1 MFRGAPRGQR
11 VLLNLRTKGAHHG
24 RSKPWAEMRELISTG
39 RVKPVGRG
47 EWMLP
52 GPLQSSA
59 PSSPMLPPML
69 PPRAPDRL
77 PDDFESMMARV
88 RSSTNAAWDEYYR
101 NIPRQSSQEGS
112 MSTVPPRT
120 PSPRSTPQPQP
131 PASKAQSPVAGDRE
145 RTETEAV
152 FARMDAN
159 FREYLAGFSKQI
171 LGELSQVR
179 RSVEDLGDRVTQVSR
194 SVGSLDDRVTQVSR
208 SVGSLDDRVTRVSH
222 SVGGLEARMS
232 RLEASRRPASSDLSS
247 DGARGGKIVAD
258 PPSPGPDPDRAGS
271 ESRRAQTIH
280 PAPHVADPCL
290 ESMVEAIPPPHIHHI
305 DGLRL
310 TREPPEGLC
319 EEHGPP
325 THTHRPW
332 SALEPWSRLHVD
344 CMSRLPEPPLVRRTP
359 VRADFGQ
366 ATVPPPFRES
376 AGRSWSRSSKRT
388 PERPPRRRS
397 GWDDASSDMG
407 RGLCRHL
414 HWSLR

>member
-1 MFRGAPRGQR
+1 
-11 VLLNLRTKGAHHG
+11 
-24 RSKPWAEMRELISTG
+24 
-39 RVKPVGRG
+39 
-47 EWMLP
+47 MLP
-52 GPLQSSA
+52 GPLQPFA

-69 PPRAPDRL
+69 PPRVPDRL
-77 PDDFESMMARV
+77 PDRFEPMMARV
-88 RSSTNAAWDEYYR
+88 RSSNNAAWDEYYR
-101 NIPRQSSQEGS
+101 NIPRQSSHEGS
-112 MSTVPPRT
+112 MSTVPPRA

-152 FARMDAN
+152 LARMDAN
-159 FREYLAGFSKQI
+159 LREYLAGFSKQI
-171 LGELSQVR
+171 LGF
-179 RSVEDLGDRVTQVSR
+179 
-194 SVGSLDDRVTQVSR
+194 LDDRVTQVSR

-222 SVGGLEARMS
+222 SVGGLEVRMS

-247 DGARGGKIVAD
+247 DGARGGTIVAD

-280 PAPHVADPCL
+280 PVPHVAGPCL

-319 EEHGPP
+319 EEHGPA

-332 SALEPWSRLHVD
+332 SALEPD
-344 CMSRLPEPPLVRRTP
+344 CMSRLPEPPLVWRTL

-366 ATVPPPFRES
+366 ATPGTVPPPFRES
-376 AGRSWSRSSKRT
+376 VGRSWSRSSKRM
-388 PERPPRRRS
+388 PERSPRRRS

>member
-11 VLLNLRTKGAHHG
+11 ELLNLRIKGAHHG
-24 RSKPWAEMRELISTG
+24 RGKPWAEMRELISTG

-59 PSSPMLPPML
+59 PSSPKLPPML
-69 PPRAPDRL
+69 PPMAPGRL

-112 MSTVPPRT
+112 MSTVSPRT
-120 PSPRSTPQPQP
+120 PSPRSTPQPP
-131 PASKAQSPVAGDRE
+131 PKAQSPVTGDRE
-145 RTETEAV
+145 STETEAV
-152 FARMDAN
+152 FARIDAN

-179 RSVEDLGDRVTQVSR
+179 RSVEDLGDRVTQVNR
-194 SVGSLDDRVTQVSR
+194 
-208 SVGSLDDRVTRVSH
+208 
-222 SVGGLEARMS
+222 SVGGLEVRMGC
-232 RLEASRRPASSDLSS
+232 LEASRRPASSDLSS

-290 ESMVEAIPPPHIHHI
+290 KSIVEAIPPPPHTHHT

-310 TREPPEGLC
+310 KREPPEGLC
-319 EEHGPP
+319 EEYGPA
-325 THTHRPW
+325 THRPR
-332 SALEPWSRLHVD
+332 SALEPD
-344 CMSRLPEPPLVRRTP
+344 CMSRLPEPPLVRRTL

-366 ATVPPPFRES
+366 ATPGTVPPPFRERV
-376 AGRSWSRSSKRT
+376 GRSRSRSSKRT
-388 PERPPRRRS
+388 PERSSRRRSPSSDSSSSGGLGS
-397 GWDDASSDMG
+397 GWDDASCDMG

>member
-1 MFRGAPRGQR
+1 
-11 VLLNLRTKGAHHG
+11 
-24 RSKPWAEMRELISTG
+24 MRELISTG

-47 EWMLP
+47 EWVLP

-59 PSSPMLPPML
+59 PSSPRLPPML
-69 PPRAPDRL
+69 PPMVPDRL
-77 PDDFESMMARV
+77 PDRFESMMARV
-88 RSSTNAAWDEYYR
+88 KSSNNAAWDEYYR
-101 NIPRQSSQEGS
+101 NIPRQSSQGGS

-120 PSPRSTPQPQP
+120 PSPRSTPQPP
-131 PASKAQSPVAGDRE
+131 PKAQSPVAGDGE

-152 FARMDAN
+152 LARMDAN

-179 RSVEDLGDRVTQVSR
+179 RSVEDLGDRVT
-194 SVGSLDDRVTQVSR
+194 
-208 SVGSLDDRVTRVSH
+208 RVSH
-222 SVGGLEARMS
+222 SVGGLEVRMS

-271 ESRRAQTIH
+271 ESRRAQIIH

-319 EEHGPP
+319 EEHGPA

-332 SALEPWSRLHVD
+332 SALEPD
-344 CMSRLPEPPLVRRTP
+344 CMSRLPEPPLVRRTL

-366 ATVPPPFRES
+366 ATPGTVPPPFRES
-376 AGRSWSRSSKRT
+376 VGRSWSRSSKRT
-388 PERPPRRRS
+388 PERSPRRRS

>member
-1 MFRGAPRGQR
+1 
-11 VLLNLRTKGAHHG
+11 
-24 RSKPWAEMRELISTG
+24 
-39 RVKPVGRG
+39 
-47 EWMLP
+47 MLP

-101 NIPRQSSQEGS
+101 NIPRQSSHEGS

-145 RTETEAV
+145 RPETEAV
-152 FARMDAN
+152 LARMDAN
-159 FREYLAGFSKQI
+159 LREYLAGFSKRI
-171 LGELSQVR
+171 LGF
-179 RSVEDLGDRVTQVSR
+179 LGDRVTQVS
-194 SVGSLDDRVTQVSR
+194 
-208 SVGSLDDRVTRVSH
+208 H
-222 SVGGLEARMS
+222 SVGGLEVRMS

-247 DGARGGKIVAD
+247 GGARGGKIVAD

-271 ESRRAQTIH
+271 GSRIIH

-290 ESMVEAIPPPHIHHI
+290 KSIVEAIPPPHIHHI

-319 EEHGPP
+319 EEHGPA

-332 SALEPWSRLHVD
+332 SALEPD
-344 CMSRLPEPPLVRRTP
+344 CMSRLPEPPLVWRTL

-366 ATVPPPFRES
+366 ATPGTVPPPFRES
-376 AGRSWSRSSKRT
+376 VGRSWSRSSKRM
-388 PERPPRRRS
+388 PERSPRRRS